1 MNIHIRTRFQK
12 ENKNRGQAFS
22 NGRRAAKSQLDKR
35 EVSPTSGLGQQVR
48 TKKSTRLVT
57 ILQKRVLFFVRA
69 WPCAKNDTS
78 VDPKQQVYFEIKKP
92 PWVSVV
98 WVVIACCIC
107 SKHDP
112 CICSKQCTAPAGKKV
127 FATQYLTYITK
138 IALLRYNYTHS
149 TLIWNPVFMSDTCV
163 TLVWHLCDTSVTLV

>member
-12 ENKNRGQAFS
+12 ENKNRGQGFS

-69 WPCAKNDTS
+69 WPTANHDNCFRLLDKSDNRLQAERNAQIHVPKKLRRRRGDVCKDASFGLLSFVCKSFSPPPSRPTWGGETS
-78 VDPKQQVYFEIKKP
+78 R
-92 PWVSVV
+92 
-98 WVVIACCIC
+98 
-107 SKHDP
+107 
-112 CICSKQCTAPAGKKV
+112 
-127 FATQYLTYITK
+127 L
-138 IALLRYNYTHS
+138 AL
-149 TLIWNPVFMSDTCV
+149 P
-163 TLVWHLCDTSVTLV
+163 

>member
-1 MNIHIRTRFQK
+1 
-12 ENKNRGQAFS
+12 
-22 NGRRAAKSQLDKR
+22 
-35 EVSPTSGLGQQVR
+35 
-48 TKKSTRLVT
+48 
-57 ILQKRVLFFVRA
+57 
-69 WPCAKNDTS
+69 

-112 CICSKQCTAPAGKKV
+112 CICSKQCTAPAGKEV

-138 IALLRYNYTHS
+138 IALLRYNYIHS

-163 TLVWHLCDTSVTLV
+163 TLVWHLCDTSVILVWHLCDTCVTLVWHLCDTCVPLVWHFVKMVPRSGPNRPQSDTQKWDRRNSGNCAPVQAGAHFSLASWV

>member
-1 MNIHIRTRFQK
+1 MKSLGTCQHRKQWYQ
-12 ENKNRGQAFS
+12 RGPQ
-22 NGRRAAKSQLDKR
+22 
-35 EVSPTSGLGQQVR
+35 T
-48 TKKSTRLVT
+48 T
-57 ILQKRVLFFVRA
+57 
-69 WPCAKNDTS
+69 
-78 VDPKQQVYFEIKKP
+78 VYFEIKKP

-138 IALLRYNYTHS
+138 IALLRYNYIHS

-163 TLVWHLCDTSVTLV
+163 TLVWHLCDTSVTLVWHLCDTCVTLVWHLCAACVTLCQNGTQKWTKSTPKGYPKVGQEKQWKLCSRPGGSSL